1 MPPYWKNYWRNRRT
15 RFRKRRFYRRRAGA
29 PFQRRRW
36 RKRRHRFYY
45 KVKRRRFFSKRK
57 RKTLKLKVFQPKTIN
72 YCKIKGYKCLF
83 QGSTYRL
90 SHNYI
95 QGIYALT
102 PEPYPSGGGWSL
114 LVFSLDSLYEDFLHL
129 ENIWTKG
136 NAGLPLVRYTGCKFK
151 LYQTEDTDYVFT
163 YENCWPMVDTQHT
176 HADSAPSRML
186 QKLHKVIIPSRQTQ
200 QRKKPYKVV
209 RVKPPPQ
216 MTNNWYFTKDISKL
230 PLVMTTTTAIS
241 LTKPFANS
249 NKLNSN
255 ITLYCLNPLQFQN
268 PNFQHFPE
276 KTGYNPKWLILS
288 GVSTPIYWYASK
300 MKYTGPK
307 PTQNFVQ
314 QLIFLGN
321 TKVNQEGREL
331 QDIKNNN
338 TKAGWGNPFYH
349 RFLERTADTS
359 YTIYFST
366 TNVTTLVNALNGTNN
381 YDNVNFT
388 EVSGPLIY
396 TLTYN
401 PAKDTGQ
408 DNIVYLVPTI
418 DQNNM
423 NPTDNENLKFH
434 GFPLNILLWGWT
446 DWVKKL
452 KLASNFENDYMLII
466 ETKFFDE
473 TLTKYILIDYDFIE
487 GYDPYQKH
495 EDTYQTNYYNNQNW
509 FPNLRYQNQS
519 IEKICQTDVGTYKPK
534 NNTYIQSYCK
544 YSFYFKWG
552 GCPKTL
558 QKPYDPSLQPTWTT
572 ADNILRRPEIQN
584 PNINPQTELYA
595 WDWEKDYVTQTAIER
610 IKQFTQL
617 TEPLLSTESKSNPK
631 ASKAQEK
638 TTKEKEKEKT
648 LYLLQQLRKQQL
660 LQQLLHK
667 FQLKK

>member
-15 RFRKRRFYRRRAGA
+15 RLRKRRFYRRRAGA

-276 KTGYNPKWLILS
+276 KTGYNPKWLTLS
-288 GVSTPIYWYASK
+288 GVSTPVYWYASK
-300 MKYTGPK
+300 IKYTGPK

-338 TKAGWGNPFYH
+338 TKSGWGNPFYH

-366 TNVTTLVNALNGTNN
+366 TNVTTLVIALNGTNN

-408 DNIVYLVPTI
+408 DNIAYLIPTI

-434 GFPLNILLWGWT
+434 GFPLSILLWGWT

-495 EDTYQTNYYNNQNW
+495 EDTYQTNYYNSQNW

-572 ADNILRRPEIQN
+572 ADNITRRPEIQN

-617 TEPLLSTESKSNPK
+617 NEPLLSTESKSNPK
-631 ASKAQEK
+631 ASKTQEK

>member
-1 MPPYWKNYWRNRRT
+1 MPPYWKTYWRNRRR
-15 RFRKRRFYRRRAGA
+15 RFRKRRFYRRRARA
-29 PFQRRRW
+29 PFQRTRW
-36 RKRRHRFYY
+36 RRKRNRLYY
-45 KVKRRRFFSKRK
+45 KVKRRRFFTKRK

-151 LYQTEDTDYVFT
+151 LYQTEETDYVFT

-186 QKLHKVIIPSRQTQ
+186 QKLHKVIVPSRLSQ
-200 QRKKPYKVV
+200 QRKKPYKTV

-249 NKLNSN
+249 NKVNSN

-307 PTQNFVQ
+307 PTQDFVK

-434 GFPLNILLWGWT
+434 GFPLSILLWGWT

-552 GCPKTL
+552 RCPKTL

-617 TEPLLSTESKSNPK
+617 TEPLLSTESKSDPK
-631 ASKAQEK
+631 ASKTQEK

-667 FQLKK
+667 FQLKR